1 LVEWNA
7 KYYIFIEGQKDLIAN
22 DFSNVRVF
30 TLNEMQL
37 FLYLN
42 NFKIIKKKDGQ
53 TYEYNTY
60 VIAAKKE
67 LLKVR
72 NVSNIFILINTS
84 N

>member
-30 TLNEMQL
+30 TLNEMRL

>member
-72 NVSNIFILINTS
+72 NVSNIFILTNTS